1 MIVESKKLGKKV
13 LDKIK
18 RLRYNKDVERE
29 RNFKEKKLKK
39 PLDKMKKV

>member
-1 MIVESKKLGKKV
+1 MIVESKNWEKV
-13 LDKIK
+13 LDKIN

-39 PLDKMKKV
+39 PLDNMKKV